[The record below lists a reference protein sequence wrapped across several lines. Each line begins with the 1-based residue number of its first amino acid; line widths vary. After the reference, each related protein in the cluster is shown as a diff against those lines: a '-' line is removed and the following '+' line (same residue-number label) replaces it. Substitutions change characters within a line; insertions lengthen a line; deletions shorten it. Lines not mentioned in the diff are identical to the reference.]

1 MDNRKISLCI
11 PTWEREEMLYES
23 FMGVYEDPRI
33 SEIVIVDDCSNP
45 DLFERVQNFCNFH
58 PKIKLFRN
66 AINLDCYRNKREAIS
81 KAANQWLI
89 ILDSDNII
97 DTSYLDRIFE
107 IKEWTKDVAYMPS
120 FAMPLFNYEAYEYVL
135 FSKYNIA
142 EYIDKPMVST
152 CLNCFNYFVNRD
164 EYLKVWQSDIDPHTA
179 DSLLHNYNW
188 LCANN
193 LIYIVPKL
201 YYQHRVHD
209 GSHYKNNVHLTG
221 NLYHEIENKL
231 RQLK

>member
-11 PTWEREEMLYES
+11 PTWERTNMLFES
-23 FMGVYEDPRI
+23 FARVIDDDRI
-33 SEIVIVDDCSNP
+33 SEIIIVDDCSSEEVFQSIK
-45 DLFERVQNFCNFH
+45 DASIYLK
-58 PKIKLFRN
+58 KIKLFRN

-81 KAANQWLI
+81 KATNEWVI

-97 DTSYLDRIFE
+97 DTNYLDRIYDE
-107 IKEWTKDVAYMPS
+107 KEWAKNIAYMPS
-120 FAMPLFNYEAYEYVL
+120 FAMPLFNYTAYEWQA
-135 FSKYNIA
+135 FTKSNIA
-142 EYIDKPMVST
+142 QYIDKPMVST

-164 EYLKVWQSDIDPHTA
+164 EYLRIWQPNIDPHTA

-188 LCANN
+188 LNAGNV
-193 LIYIVPKL
+193 IYIVPNLHYK
-201 YYQHRVHD
+201 HRVHD